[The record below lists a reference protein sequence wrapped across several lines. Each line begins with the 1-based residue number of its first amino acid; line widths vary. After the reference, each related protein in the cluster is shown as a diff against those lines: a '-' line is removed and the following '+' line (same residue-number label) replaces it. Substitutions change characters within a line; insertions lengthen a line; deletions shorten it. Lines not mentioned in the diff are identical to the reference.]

1 MTEDEDEDVL
11 APLTEL
17 QEKVLTYIEQRI
29 ADGRPPSRVEIG
41 ETFDIWP
48 SSAAQILRALA
59 RKDRIQL
66 IPPLENVP
74 RETQVAVV
82 NGNFGA
88 RDRDRTCDPYHVK
101 ALSLEDFQSLKSAN
115 DD

>member
-17 QEKVLTYIEQRI
+17 QEKVLTYIERCVH
-29 ADGRPPSRVEIG
+29 DGGRPPSRVEIG

-66 IPPLENVP
+66 IPRV
-74 RETQVAVV
+74 
-82 NGNFGA
+82 
-88 RDRDRTCDPYHVK
+88 DRGIKLVDP
-101 ALSLEDFQSLKSAN
+101 
-115 DD
+115 

>member
-66 IPPLENVP
+66 IMRAAANAVERLLVEIRPSWLASYLPAPLENVP

-88 RDRDRTCDPYHVK
+88 RDRD
-101 ALSLEDFQSLKSAN
+101 
-115 DD
+115 